1 MPSPASAPLADV
13 TDANARLAADAG
25 APPAAAK
32 PPERSAASSRPAA
45 HSPRGGSTTPSR
57 PCGDDASA
65 PAVAYT
71 PARPTTS
78 AAPPSSDPPAAKRRR
93 ANGHHP
99 PSPAPLVDGPLPESL
114 AEWKDL
120 AESALRQLY
129 AHKRQGLLDWPLVK
143 GAINCAIVSCPI
155 ASHRAEMRALRDNG
169 VYGSS
174 MAPYLDE
181 LRRVYDATEARKA
194 EAEEAPAEFS
204 ESDESDEES
213 EDDASDDSDDES
225 KEDSGSESDT
235 GEDQLVEVAEETRG
249 GAMEGGD
256 GFEDARVATGSER
269 RGKHPARAS
278 AENAEKKATAT
289 GSGAGKQKPSGGSSG
304 VEKNSGNPPSA
315 YQLEMRAKY
324 KRFSRFLG
332 EWFARERMEQATVAA
347 LLAHPDAAPF
357 ADEQVAAF
365 LDMMQRENKIMLHEG
380 TVMII

>member
-1 MPSPASAPLADV
+1 MP
-13 TDANARLAADAG
+13 
-25 APPAAAK
+25 PP
-32 PPERSAASSRPAA
+32 P
-45 HSPRGGSTTPSR
+45 PSR
-57 PCGDDASA
+57 PRPRA
-65 PAVAYT
+65 P
-71 PARPTTS
+71 
-78 AAPPSSDPPAAKRRR
+78 RRR
-93 ANGHHP
+93 RRPPLRPPGREEAPRERAPP

-120 AESALRQLY
+120 AEAALRQLY

-225 KEDSGSESDT
+225 KEDSESESDT

-249 GAMEGGD
+249 GSAEGGD

-278 AENAEKKATAT
+278 AENAREEGDGDGLGRRQAETLRRSSSRRREK
-289 GSGAGKQKPSGGSSG
+289 
-304 VEKNSGNPPSA
+304 
-315 YQLEMRAKY
+315 
-324 KRFSRFLG
+324 
-332 EWFARERMEQATVAA
+332 
-347 LLAHPDAAPF
+347 
-357 ADEQVAAF
+357 
-365 LDMMQRENKIMLHEG
+365 
-380 TVMII
+380 